1 MNISGISVDMGSFSY
16 RTIHKENQDNENFQD
31 GQGSFGMGRGNSMM
45 YSNNGNSNSRKEL
58 TFEIG
63 FNPYSKKLG
72 EYNKRQEFAIGF
84 FYSGSDLANENTE
97 KFSSTVGDTFSFH
110 QVLYQ
115 NDTMIRSRSEYR
127 ESANVLGVSAK
138 YLFKT
143 DPEKRFSLF
152 TGIGLKLA
160 CTITSRVYKR
170 NSEDTVVSV
179 NYYNTQPNY
188 GLFEDAKNI
197 GTSDTWYRGKSEATV
212 FTSVFAPFGV
222 NMRLCKKKE
231 IWNQMNIFMQGVVG
245 LELESQIKGS
255 THLNPF
261 MGCSMGFKFDFQ

>member
-1 MNISGISVDMGSFSY
+1 MKISGISVDMGSFNY
-16 RTIHKENQDNENFQD
+16 RTIHKEDKDFDPMKDNN
-31 GQGSFGMGRGNSMM
+31 GSFNMGHGNSMM
-45 YSNNGNSNSRKEL
+45 YGNNGNSNSRKEL

-115 NDTMIRSRSEYR
+115 TDTMVRSRSEYR

-152 TGIGLKLA
+152 TGVGLKLA
-160 CTITSRVYKR
+160 CTITSRVYKYA
-170 NSEDTVVSV
+170 SEDMAVAI
-179 NYYNTQPNY
+179 NYYNTKPNFS
-188 GLFEDAKNI
+188 LFDDATHI
-197 GTSDTWYRGKSEATV
+197 AGGETWYRGKSDATL

>member
-1 MNISGISVDMGSFSY
+1 MKISGISVDMGSFNY
-16 RTIHKENQDNENFQD
+16 RTIHKEDKDFDPMKDNNC
-31 GQGSFGMGRGNSMM
+31 SFNIGHGNSMM
-45 YSNNGNSNSRKEL
+45 YGNNGNSNSRKEL

-115 NDTMIRSRSEYR
+115 TDTMVRSRSEYR

-152 TGIGLKLA
+152 TGVGLKLA
-160 CTITSRVYKR
+160 CTITSRVYKYA
-170 NSEDTVVSV
+170 SEDMAVAI
-179 NYYNTQPNY
+179 NYYNTKPNFS
-188 GLFEDAKNI
+188 LFDDATHI
-197 GTSDTWYRGKSEATV
+197 AGGETWYRGKSDATL